1 METRQKNRAGSGRQ
15 GKVSIHTFPQK
26 AFPNTTTKAKL
37 VAVIRTGKKKKKKKK
52 MLVLHDISVGVLFVG
67 KWSSCAPQWLGPRL

>member
-37 VAVIRTGKKKKKKKK
+37 VAVIRTGKKKKEKKKK
-52 MLVLHDISVGVLFVG
+52 DACS
-67 KWSSCAPQWLGPRL
+67 A

>member
-37 VAVIRTGKKKKKKKK
+37 VAVIRTGKKKKKKKN
-52 MLVLHDISVGVLFVG
+52 HACS
-67 KWSSCAPQWLGPRL
+67 A